1 MTESLKSTLVM
12 KAPPK
17 PKPEQVNRL
26 QKLCSPGMKLLSNV
40 WSSTQFAETSVTGYA
55 EGLMVSETRKGITVM
70 ALLSLVIQ
78 VSSIALYQQMGVHGA
93 FLYTYGLLALL
104 SIHIIVSVRY
114 VTDLSA
120 LNLLGM
126 ILLIISG
133 VAIMTIAHRTGSLN
147 SGLMSSI
154 VLLFMVMPLVP
165 WGVREASTIVSL
177 TYLTFTLSI
186 MSVEGRFDSQSMWTV
201 QFLILAAATTA
212 MLIIGRN
219 TVVRKGEIRTRYDLE
234 GAHRELQLISTRDP
248 LTGAWNRRFI
258 EQNFDEYARQ
268 CHADQ
273 QEVQLAL
280 MDIDKF
286 KYFNDTFGHH
296 HGDLI
301 LQHLA
306 TIFMEMLPGN
316 THLIRLGGDEF
327 TIIYRGDGFKRLV
340 SRCLNHLLTDPI
352 LLHVSDGEPVTVAV
366 GFASGGSDK
375 VPKIAELY
383 KEADEALYEAKKTR
397 ARWVPPADRQT
408 VGDNSGEFPAASKG

>member
-1 MTESLKSTLVM
+1 MLT
-12 KAPPK
+12 
-17 PKPEQVNRL
+17 
-26 QKLCSPGMKLLSNV
+26 
-40 WSSTQFAETSVTGYA
+40 
-55 EGLMVSETRKGITVM
+55 ETRKGITVM

-78 VSSIALYQQMGVHGA
+78 ISSIALYQKMGVHGA

-104 SIHIIVSVRY
+104 SIHIIASVRY
-114 VTDLSA
+114 VSELSA

-126 ILLIISG
+126 ILLVITG

-147 SGLMSSI
+147 AGLMSSI

-165 WGVREASTIVSL
+165 WGVREASIVVAL
-177 TYLTFTLSI
+177 TYATFTLSI
-186 MSVEGRFDSQSMWTV
+186 ISVEGRFDSESMWTV
-201 QFLILAAATTA
+201 QFLIFAAATTA

-234 GAHRELQLISTRDP
+234 DAHRELQLISTRDP

-258 EQNFDEYARQ
+258 EQNFDAYAQR
-268 CHADQ
+268 CHEDQ
-273 QEVQLAL
+273 EEVQLAL

-306 TIFMEMLPGN
+306 NVFIDMLPGN

-327 TIIYRGDGFKRLV
+327 AIVYRGDDFKRLV
-340 SRCLNHLLTDPI
+340 SRCLNHLLTDPV
-352 LLHVSDGEPVTVAV
+352 LLQVSDGEPVTVAV
-366 GFASGGSDK
+366 GFSSCGLDK
-375 VPKIAELY
+375 AADITELY

-397 ARWVPPADRQT
+397 VPWTPPTDEQVIGAIT
-408 VGDNSGEFPAASKG
+408 GAFPVVSEA

>member
-1 MTESLKSTLVM
+1 MTDSLKATRVM
-12 KAPPK
+12 VAPQK
-17 PKPEQVNRL
+17 PPTPLQRL
-26 QKLCSPGMKLLSNV
+26 LQRCIGLLSNV
-40 WSSTQFAETSVTGYA
+40 WSTTQFDESSVTGYA
-55 EGLMVSETRKGITVM
+55 EDLMLTETRKGITVM

-78 VSSIALYQQMGVHGA
+78 ISSIALYQKMGVHGA

-104 SIHIIVSVRY
+104 SIHIIASVRY
-114 VTDLSA
+114 VAELSA

-126 ILLIISG
+126 ILLVITG

-147 SGLMSSI
+147 AGLMSSI

-165 WGVREASTIVSL
+165 WGVREASIVVAL
-177 TYLTFTLSI
+177 TYVTFTLSI
-186 MSVEGRFDSQSMWTV
+186 ISVEGRFDSESMWTV
-201 QFLILAAATTA
+201 QFLIFAAATTA

-258 EQNFDEYARQ
+258 EQNFDEYSQR
-268 CHADQ
+268 CHEDRE
-273 QEVQLAL
+273 EVQLAL

-306 TIFMEMLPGN
+306 NIFIEMLPGN

-327 TIIYRGDGFKRLV
+327 AIVYRGDGFKRLV
-340 SRCLNHLLTDPI
+340 NRCLNHLLTDQI
-352 LLHVSDGEPVTVAV
+352 LLQVSDGEPVTVAV
-366 GFASGGSDK
+366 GFAAGGLD
-375 VPKIAELY
+375 KIANITELY
-383 KEADEALYEAKKTR
+383 KEADEALYESKKTR
-397 ARWVPPADRQT
+397 VQWTPPADNQAI
-408 VGDNSGEFPAASKG
+408 GDSTGTFPAVSEA

>member
-1 MTESLKSTLVM
+1 MTDSLKSTLVM

-17 PKPEQVNRL
+17 PNGFL
-26 QKLCSPGMKLLSNV
+26 QEILSRVTRLLSNV
-40 WSSTQFAETSVTGYA
+40 WSSTQFDEASVTGYA
-55 EGLMVSETRKGITVM
+55 EELMLTETRKGITVM

-78 VSSIALYQQMGVHGA
+78 ISSIALYQKMGVHGA

-104 SIHIIVSVRY
+104 SLHIIASVRY
-114 VTDLSA
+114 VSDLSA

-126 ILLIISG
+126 ILLVITG

-165 WGVREASTIVSL
+165 WGVREASIIVAL
-177 TYLTFTLSI
+177 TYITFTLSI

-212 MLIIGRN
+212 VLIVGRN

-306 TIFMEMLPGN
+306 NIFIEMLPGN
-316 THLIRLGGDEF
+316 TYLIRLGGDEF
-327 TIIYRGDGFKRLV
+327 AIVYRGDGFRRLV

-352 LLHVSDGEPVTVAV
+352 LLQVSDGEPVTVAV
-366 GFASGGSDK
+366 GFAAGGLDD
-375 VPKIAELY
+375 IAEITELY

-397 ARWVPPADRQT
+397 VRWIPPEDNQT
-408 VGDNSGEFPAASKG
+408 DGGFTGEFPAASKA

>member
-1 MTESLKSTLVM
+1 MTDSLKSTLVM

-17 PKPEQVNRL
+17 PNGFL
-26 QKLCSPGMKLLSNV
+26 QEILSRVTRLLSNV
-40 WSSTQFAETSVTGYA
+40 WSSTQFDEASVTGYA
-55 EGLMVSETRKGITVM
+55 EELMLAETRKGITVM

-78 VSSIALYQQMGVHGA
+78 ISSIALYQKMGVHGA

-104 SIHIIVSVRY
+104 SLHIIASVRY
-114 VTDLSA
+114 VSDLSA

-126 ILLIISG
+126 ILLVITG

-165 WGVREASTIVSL
+165 WGVREASIIVAL
-177 TYLTFTLSI
+177 TYITFTLSI

-212 MLIIGRN
+212 VLIVGRN

-316 THLIRLGGDEF
+316 THLIRLGGDGRIRRPKGRPSNRHRADF
-327 TIIYRGDGFKRLV
+327 RRSLY
-340 SRCLNHLLTDPI
+340 SRFGIVHLLDRRDIALIHHPR
-352 LLHVSDGEPVTVAV
+352 DG
-366 GFASGGSDK
+366 K
-375 VPKIAELY
+375 R
-383 KEADEALYEAKKTR
+383 AD
-397 ARWVPPADRQT
+397 Q
-408 VGDNSGEFPAASKG
+408 

>member
-1 MTESLKSTLVM
+1 MVM
-12 KAPPK
+12 KAPRIPK
-17 PKPEQVNRL
+17 PRNLL
-26 QKLCSPGMKLLSNV
+26 QKLLEHGTLLMSNV
-40 WSSTQFAETSVTGYA
+40 WSSTQFDEESVTGYA
-55 EGLMVSETRKGITVM
+55 EDLMLAETRKGITVM

-78 VSSIALYQQMGVHGA
+78 ISSIALYQKMGVHGA

-104 SIHIIVSVRY
+104 SIHIIASVRY
-114 VTDLSA
+114 VTELSA

-126 ILLIISG
+126 ILLVITG

-165 WGVREASTIVSL
+165 WGVREASIIVSL
-177 TYLTFTLSI
+177 TYITFTLSI
-186 MSVEGRFDSQSMWTV
+186 VSVEGRFDSQSMWTV

-212 MLIIGRN
+212 MLIVGRN

-258 EQNFDEYARQ
+258 EQNFDEYAQR
-268 CHADQ
+268 CHEDQ

-306 TIFMEMLPGN
+306 NVFIEMLPGN

-327 TIIYRGDGFKRLV
+327 AIVYRGEDFQRLV

-352 LLHVSDGEPVTVAV
+352 LLQVSDGEPVTVAV
-366 GFASGGSDK
+366 GFAKGRTDE
-375 VPKIAELY
+375 VAEMTELY
-383 KEADEALYEAKKTR
+383 KEADEALYEAKKKKV
-397 ARWVPPADRQT
+397 RWIPPADEQA
-408 VGDNSGEFPAASKG
+408 VSDISGEFPAVSKA

>member
-1 MTESLKSTLVM
+1 MTDPLKSTMVI

-17 PKPEQVNRL
+17 PRNLP
-26 QKLCSPGMKLLSNV
+26 QKLVDHGIRLLSNV
-40 WSSTQFAETSVTGYA
+40 WSSTQFDEESVTGYA
-55 EGLMVSETRKGITVM
+55 EDLMLAETRKGITVM

-78 VSSIALYQQMGVHGA
+78 VSSIALYQKMGFHGA

-104 SIHIIVSVRY
+104 SIHIIASVRY
-114 VTDLSA
+114 VSELSA

-126 ILLIISG
+126 ILLVITG

-165 WGVREASTIVSL
+165 WGVREASIIVSL
-177 TYLTFTLSI
+177 TYITFTLSI
-186 MSVEGRFDSQSMWTV
+186 VSVEGRFDSQSMWTV

-212 MLIIGRN
+212 VLIVGRN

-258 EQNFDEYARQ
+258 EQNFDDYAQR

-306 TIFMEMLPGN
+306 NVFIEMLPGN

-327 TIIYRGDGFKRLV
+327 AIVYRGEDFSRLV

-352 LLHVSDGEPVTVAV
+352 LLQVSDGEPVTVAV
-366 GFASGGSDK
+366 GFAKGRRNEVAD
-375 VPKIAELY
+375 ITELY
-383 KEADEALYEAKKTR
+383 KEADEALYEAKKKKE
-397 ARWVPPADRQT
+397 RWIPPADKQA
-408 VGDNSGEFPAASKG
+408 VGDISGEFPAVSKA